1 MEIFAGIEFF
11 LSDFIN
17 PKKRVFVGYL
27 LIAVAIA
34 AAWLMISNRHNCSVA
49 LRKIFDRKIFF
60 SRSSIADYK
69 LFILNRVFSFLFAP
83 ILVSQIAFS
92 TAIYFM
98 LMGTDWLP
106 QGIFQ
111 DVGRIWVVV
120 LFTTTSFVADDFSKY
135 LVHRWMHKWPLLWAI
150 HKVHH
155 SAESLTPITV
165 YRVHPLEGIL
175 YTTRGTIAQ
184 GLIIPLFLFFFG
196 AGFSIYTVVGAN
208 IFNFVFHVTGSNLR
222 HSHVA
227 IRYWP
232 WLERILI
239 SPAQHQIHHSV
250 EERHYDKNFGAAL
263 SIWDWAFG
271 SLHFSEAGNRLQYGL
286 DAREKMEAG
295 SITSLYIQPI
305 REMLNLVI
313 GYILQIFKLSNW
325 VQQKLKISVWNS
337 IERVEQESL
346 ASSSIR
352 KRVTKNE

>member
-1 MEIFAGIEFF
+1 MEILAGIEFF

-34 AAWLMISNRHNCSVA
+34 AAWFMISNRYNCSVA
-49 LRKIFDRKIFF
+49 LRKIFDPKIFF
-60 SRSSIADYK
+60 SKSSIADYK
-69 LFILNRVFSFLFAP
+69 LFILNKVFSFLFTP

-111 DVGRIWVVV
+111 GVGRIWVIV

-184 GLIIPLFLFFFG
+184 GLIIPLFLFFSRFLPL
-196 AGFSIYTVVGAN
+196 F
-208 IFNFVFHVTGSNLR
+208 L
-222 HSHVA
+222 
-227 IRYWP
+227 P
-232 WLERILI
+232 
-239 SPAQHQIHHSV
+239 
-250 EERHYDKNFGAAL
+250 
-263 SIWDWAFG
+263 
-271 SLHFSEAGNRLQYGL
+271 
-286 DAREKMEAG
+286 
-295 SITSLYIQPI
+295 
-305 REMLNLVI
+305 
-313 GYILQIFKLSNW
+313 
-325 VQQKLKISVWNS
+325 
-337 IERVEQESL
+337 
-346 ASSSIR
+346 
-352 KRVTKNE
+352 